1 MNNDQKKSDLLDMS
15 DAKTLSE
22 SDKDALKSAP
32 RAGNS
37 SHPTGVAGVVM
48 SDESYVGRGES
59 PGLDNAENDSGVLT
73 QTVNSGEIEAAQ
85 SSETGNETDISGVS
99 NLEESADV
107 PAELN
112 KYNE

>member
-1 MNNDQKKSDLLDMS
+1 MNNDKKSDLLDMS

-22 SDKDALKSAP
+22 RDKDALKSAP

-37 SHPTGVAGVVM
+37 SNPTGVAAVMM
-48 SDESYVGRGES
+48 SDSLDVGRGES
-59 PGLDNAENDSGVLT
+59 PGLDNAANDSGVLT

-85 SSETGNETDISGVS
+85 SSEPGNETDISGGVS
-99 NLEESADV
+99 NLEESSDV
-107 PAELN
+107 PVELN